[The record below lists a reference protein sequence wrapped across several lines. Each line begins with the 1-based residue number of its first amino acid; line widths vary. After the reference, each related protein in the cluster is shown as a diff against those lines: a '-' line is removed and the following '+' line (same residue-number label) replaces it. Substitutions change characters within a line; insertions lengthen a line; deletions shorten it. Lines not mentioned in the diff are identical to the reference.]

1 MDVNAW
7 LHVLCIIICLYIITR
22 FLGCICSSSTAF
34 FTTYLVLFPDSSS
47 TLSFF
52 SLFWSVCYFSPPI
65 ITCKVFIINI
75 LYIYTFNYLDL
86 KLSSFSV
93 FTAASNSSLSPVW
106 FAFKLLTSIFS
117 YSIADET
124 SVTLSLILF
133 PFSLFCSPYC
143 LPFLSYMG
151 RYLFFLWRFLL
162 LVI

>member
-1 MDVNAW
+1 M
-7 LHVLCIIICLYIITR
+7 R
-22 FLGCICSSSTAF
+22 FLGRICSSSTVFLLLLLCYF
-34 FTTYLVLFPDSSS
+34 FTLRVLFLSSLCPEVFAISSS
-47 TLSFF
+47 
-52 SLFWSVCYFSPPI
+52 I
-65 ITCKVFIINI
+65 ITCKAFTVNM
-75 LYIYTFNYLDL
+75 LYIYTFNYLYL

-93 FTAASNSSLSPVW
+93 FTVASNSSLSPVW

-151 RYLFFLWRFLL
+151 RYLFFFGVFFFLL
-162 LVI
+162 FSSFVLLMF